1 MEYNMNAKKTTI
13 VDSGLLLYLFL
24 IILSYSYFCLLI
36 LIFAC
41 SSLMSLQKIRN
52 FQCFFFHRAPD
63 IARFVDARN
72 ILQGSTARISRH
84 KGYSCA
90 PGPFSLKGGWR
101 DISRFICRES
111 RRCIRPSIFQP
122 RCYNGDRT
130 AVRLVGIVHR
140 TKNDVHLIPGKV
152 LNIIRCIR
160 CICQRNVSGS
170 IDESQVLP

>member
-1 MEYNMNAKKTTI
+1 MLLDAGFDKQDLRKAPEKPVYKGRAEMEYNMNAKKTTI

-72 ILQGSTARISRH
+72 ILQGSTVRIPRH

-90 PGPFSLKGGWR
+90 PGPFSLKGG
-101 DISRFICRES
+101 
-111 RRCIRPSIFQP
+111 
-122 RCYNGDRT
+122 
-130 AVRLVGIVHR
+130 
-140 TKNDVHLIPGKV
+140 
-152 LNIIRCIR
+152 
-160 CICQRNVSGS
+160 
-170 IDESQVLP
+170 

>member
-1 MEYNMNAKKTTI
+1 MDAGFDKQDLRKAPEKPVYKGRAEMEYNMNAKKTTI

-72 ILQGSTARISRH
+72 ILQGSMWHILPGFPGIRGTP
-84 KGYSCA
+84 A
-90 PGPFSLKGGWR
+90 PLAPF
-101 DISRFICRES
+101 
-111 RRCIRPSIFQP
+111 P
-122 RCYNGDRT
+122 
-130 AVRLVGIVHR
+130 
-140 TKNDVHLIPGKV
+140 
-152 LNIIRCIR
+152 
-160 CICQRNVSGS
+160 
-170 IDESQVLP
+170 